1 MGWAVPTLLLIQV
14 SGTGTP
20 AQASG
25 HVVAHVL
32 LQVGLLEE
40 ESSSPGQPPT
50 RAPSP
55 ALQTNAVFH
64 HFSIHHVPSAV
75 LWEGNKGLSSPCC
88 LRQHFRLQPE
98 LRFTTRID
106 CSSGLLLAA
115 RGANNTL

>member
-64 HFSIHHVPSAV
+64 HFSIHMCHQQ
-75 LWEGNKGLSSPCC
+75 CC
-88 LRQHFRLQPE
+88 GKE
-98 LRFTTRID
+98 TRVY
-106 CSSGLLLAA
+106 LPPVV
-115 RGANNTL
+115 